1 MEEKIDKIVYACR
14 WSKNRANS
22 WSGTSLSLLT
32 ALKKLVKV
40 EEMDMTLSDLEKLV
54 IKISNAEIRNGKID
68 FHKPGFCNPFMA
80 SFLKRNFTRKEKK
93 YNRDA
98 VILQVGCFGKAN
110 VPYYTYQDLA
120 VEALVEMK
128 IKDDPAL
135 EYSTYQHIALKDLQR
150 RANEQMEV
158 YQSASGIFTMGKWL
172 AEYLIQTGK
181 LSEEKVH
188 AVGGGTNIDAS
199 KVDDSQR
206 KGNKFLFVGRDFK
219 RKGGDL
225 VCKAFD
231 ILQKNDFSEAEL
243 YVAGPKSK
251 PVECDQNDHIHYIG
265 DLSYE
270 KLSTYYNLCDVFCMP
285 SRYEAYGL
293 VFVEALIYGLPVIA
307 RNAFE
312 MSYFVQEGKN
322 GYLLK
327 HDDPQELARI
337 MYETICNLK
346 MKEFVRES
354 REAYIKEYSWD
365 TVAERILKVM
375 EEDKQKDEF
384 NKEKLYI

>member
-1 MEEKIDKIVYACR
+1 MEEKIDKIIYACR

-22 WSGTSLSLLT
+22 WSGTSLSLLI

-40 EEMDMTLSDLEKLV
+40 EEMDMTLSNLEKLV

-80 SFLKRNFTRKEKK
+80 SFLRKDFSQKEKILDK
-93 YNRDA
+93 NA
-98 VILQVGCFGKAN
+98 VILQVGCFGKAD
-110 VPYYTYQDLA
+110 VPNYTYQDLA

-128 IKDDPAL
+128 IKNDPAL
-135 EYSTYQHIALKDLQR
+135 EYSTYQNIALKDLQR

-172 AEYLIQTGK
+172 AEFLIQTGK
-181 LSEEKVH
+181 LPKEKVH

-199 KVDDSQR
+199 KVDDLQK

-219 RKGGDL
+219 RKSGDL

-231 ILQKNDFSEAEL
+231 FLQKNYFPEAEL
-243 YVAGPKSK
+243 YIAGPKSK
-251 PVECDQNDHIHYIG
+251 PAECDLNAHIYYVG

-270 KLSTYYNLCDVFCMP
+270 KLVAYFNLCDVFCMP

-322 GYLLK
+322 GHLLER
-327 HDDPQELARI
+327 DDPQELSRI
-337 MYETICNLK
+337 MYETICNRT
-346 MKEFVRES
+346 MKEFVKKNREV
-354 REAYIKEYSWD
+354 YIKEYSWD

-375 EEDKQKDEF
+375 EEDKRKR
-384 NKEKLYI
+384 

>member
-1 MEEKIDKIVYACR
+1 MEEKVDKIVYACR

-40 EEMDMTLSDLEKLV
+40 EEMDMTLSDLEKLI
-54 IKISNAEIRNGKID
+54 IKVSNAEIRNGKID
-68 FHKPGFCNPFMA
+68 FHKPGFCNPFMS
-80 SFLKRNFTRKEKK
+80 SFLRKNFSRKEKNVNK
-93 YNRDA
+93 DT
-98 VILQVGCFGKAN
+98 VILQVGCFGKAA

-128 IKDDPAL
+128 IRNDPAL
-135 EYSTYQHIALKDLQR
+135 EYSTYQDIALKDLQR

-158 YQSASGIFTMGKWL
+158 YQSASGVFTMGKWL

-181 LSEEKVH
+181 LPREKVH

-199 KVDDSQR
+199 KVDDSQK

-231 ILQKNDFSEAEL
+231 LLQKNDLPEAEL
-243 YVAGPKSK
+243 YVAGPKDK
-251 PVECDQNDHIHYIG
+251 PAECALNDHIHYIG

-270 KLSTYYNLCDVFCMP
+270 KLSTYFNLCDVFCMP

-322 GYLLK
+322 GHLLEC
-327 HDDPQELARI
+327 DESQELAKI
-337 MYETICNLK
+337 MYETICDHT
-346 MKEFVRES
+346 MIEFVKNNREV
-354 REAYIKEYSWD
+354 YIKEYSWD

-375 EEDKQKDEF
+375 EEDKRKR
-384 NKEKLYI
+384 

>member
-1 MEEKIDKIVYACR
+1 MEEKIEKIVYACR
-14 WSKNRANS
+14 WAKNRANS

-32 ALKKLVKV
+32 ALKKIVDI
-40 EEMDMTLSDLEKLV
+40 EEMDMTPSNFEKLV
-54 IKISNAEIRNGKID
+54 VKISNAEIRNGKID
-68 FHKPGFCNPFMA
+68 FHRPGFCNPFMA
-80 SFLKRNFTRKEKK
+80 SFLRRNFNRKGKSLDK
-93 YNRDA
+93 SA
-98 VILQVGCFGKAN
+98 VILEVGCFGKADI
-110 VPYYTYQDLA
+110 PYYTYQDLA

-128 IKDDPAL
+128 IKNDPAL
-135 EYSTYQHIALKDLQR
+135 EYSTYQDIALKDLQR

-158 YQSASGIFTMGKWL
+158 YQSASGVFTMGKWL

-181 LSEEKVH
+181 LPREKIH

-199 KVDDSQR
+199 KVDDSQK

-231 ILQKNDFSEAEL
+231 LLQKNDFPEAEL
-243 YVAGPKSK
+243 YVAGPKIK
-251 PVECDQNDHIHYIG
+251 PMECDLNNHIHYIG

-270 KLSTYYNLCDVFCMP
+270 KLSDYFNLCDVFCMP

-312 MSYFVQEGKN
+312 MSYFVQDGEN
-322 GYLLK
+322 GHLLES
-327 HDDPQELARI
+327 DDPQKLKEI
-337 MYETICNLK
+337 MYETIFDCK
-346 MKEFVRES
+346 MKDFVKKN

-375 EEDKQKDEF
+375 GEDKQKR
-384 NKEKLYI
+384 